1 MEDKALIHV
10 ELIRKGEK
18 DNISVRF
25 EGEMNDLFIC
35 LASVFLDME
44 SEYIESKEG
53 NRERFARHLFGV
65 YGVIKSQMTTYDK
78 KATRTHMDGET
89 FNNIR
94 KIIKEGENN
103 D

>member
-53 NRERFARHLFGV
+53 TRDRFAQHLFGM
-65 YGVIKSQMTTYDK
+65 YGVLKSQMSTYDK
-78 KATRTHMDGET
+78 KATRTHMDGEA
-89 FNNIR
+89 FNNIL
-94 KIIKEGENN
+94 KIVKDGEQN

>member
-10 ELIRKGEK
+10 ELIRKNDK

-25 EGEMNDLFIC
+25 EGEMNDLIIC
-35 LASVFLDME
+35 LASVFADME
-44 SEYIESKEG
+44 NEYIESKEW
-53 NRERFARHLFGV
+53 NRERFAQYFFGV
-65 YGVIKSQMTTYDK
+65 YGLIKSQMTTYDK

>member
-35 LASVFLDME
+35 LASG
-44 SEYIESKEG
+44 SWIWKT
-53 NRERFARHLFGV
+53 N
-65 YGVIKSQMTTYDK
+65 T
-78 KATRTHMDGET
+78 
-89 FNNIR
+89 
-94 KIIKEGENN
+94 
-103 D
+103 